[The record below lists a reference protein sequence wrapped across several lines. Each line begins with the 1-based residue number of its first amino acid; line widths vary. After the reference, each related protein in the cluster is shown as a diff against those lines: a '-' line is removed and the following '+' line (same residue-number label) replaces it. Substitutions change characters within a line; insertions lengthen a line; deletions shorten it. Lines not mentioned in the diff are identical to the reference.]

1 MRHNQRP
8 RRTQGS
14 TLRSTEQRAANR
26 SLALCVRMC
35 VPIDL
40 LSPTRRGKRGRGTS
54 CSGPVRAT
62 ITEHCDSKGP
72 GTPLPPQTSTSLDLL
87 SEGAALGQPRLATGR
102 LAEHSGATAADDD
115 SLGVAEHRRAASASA
130 QGGTSAIDR
139 GGLGEWGVGGPY
151 AAPAGGSKSLG
162 PRGGGGRRCARAQAW
177 RATGAARW
185 CERGSGAHVEATR
198 ALHVHEEGVGRR
210 HEALQ
215 LVATE
220 LELLRRMQ
228 QVNVTHGNVR
238 LQARE
243 QPERAQRSAQR
254 AMRASAERSGATG
267 SLPAEHIA
275 CAACL
280 AVLGWLGAPP
290 RGDEHAAATGAAA
303 ADRGAS
309 AERGQTAHHS

>member
-1 MRHNQRP
+1 M
-8 RRTQGS
+8 S
-14 TLRSTEQRAANR
+14 RA
-26 SLALCVRMC
+26 
-35 VPIDL
+35 
-40 LSPTRRGKRGRGTS
+40 
-54 CSGPVRAT
+54 
-62 ITEHCDSKGP
+62 
-72 GTPLPPQTSTSLDLL
+72 LPPVGWHRTMLQDAQVTTVCAWLNTVVLHEAHRASNVSAPATHTRA
-87 SEGAALGQPRLATGR
+87 GAAQSKQEMR
-102 LAEHSGATAADDD
+102 
-115 SLGVAEHRRAASASA
+115 GV
-130 QGGTSAIDR
+130 
-139 GGLGEWGVGGPY
+139 
-151 AAPAGGSKSLG
+151 
-162 PRGGGGRRCARAQAW
+162 
-177 RATGAARW
+177 
-185 CERGSGAHVEATR
+185 HVEAAR
-198 ALHVHEEGVGRR
+198 ALHIHEEGVGRR